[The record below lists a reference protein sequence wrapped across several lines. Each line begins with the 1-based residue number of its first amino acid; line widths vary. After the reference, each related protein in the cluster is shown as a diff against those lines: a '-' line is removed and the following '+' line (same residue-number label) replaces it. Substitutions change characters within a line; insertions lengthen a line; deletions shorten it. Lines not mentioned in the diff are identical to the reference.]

1 LDVTDNTKLG
11 VFNLKKRLLSI
22 SLAAGIIGLSACSN
36 DGSDAV
42 VKSDA
47 GDITKDELYDAM
59 KEKYGTTV
67 LQSLLYEKV
76 LEDKYDVSDEELD
89 ERIDSI
95 KSQLGDNFE
104 LAIQQYGYKDE
115 DELRSMIK
123 TGMLQEKAA
132 VKEVDVTEDEIKAY
146 YDDYKPEIKAR
157 HILVAD
163 EKTAKEVKTKL
174 DNGEKFEDLAKEY
187 STDTASAEN
196 GGDLGW
202 FGANTMVAEFEDA
215 AYKLDVDEISDPVK
229 TENGYHII
237 QVTDKKE
244 KGKFEDVKDE
254 MEYELKVSKLTSDTI
269 NSAMEK
275 ELKDADVKI
284 EDKDLESL
292 LDTTSTSGS
301 TNTTSGS

>member
-1 LDVTDNTKLG
+1 M
-11 VFNLKKRLLSI
+11 KKRLLSI